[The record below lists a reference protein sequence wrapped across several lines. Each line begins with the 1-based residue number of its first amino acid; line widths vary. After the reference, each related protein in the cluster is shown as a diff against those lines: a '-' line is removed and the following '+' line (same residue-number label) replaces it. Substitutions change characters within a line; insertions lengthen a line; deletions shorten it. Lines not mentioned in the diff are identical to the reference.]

1 MRRIFWLSLAI
12 AAVIGFGGSNLANAT
27 PASPQPIVGAAA
39 DASDVQQVY
48 CYRCGRWRYGGY
60 YHGGYWYGAG
70 RHYWNG
76 RWYAY
81 GVGACWRASPIGYVW
96 VCR

>member
-12 AAVIGFGGSNLANAT
+12 AAVIGFGGNNLARAT

-39 DASDVQQVY
+39 DASDFQQVY
-48 CYRCGRWRYGGY
+48 CYRCGRWRYGGR
-60 YHGGYWYGAG
+60 YHGGIWYGAG

-81 GVGACWRASPIGYVW
+81 GVGSCWRASPIGYVW
-96 VCR
+96 VCG